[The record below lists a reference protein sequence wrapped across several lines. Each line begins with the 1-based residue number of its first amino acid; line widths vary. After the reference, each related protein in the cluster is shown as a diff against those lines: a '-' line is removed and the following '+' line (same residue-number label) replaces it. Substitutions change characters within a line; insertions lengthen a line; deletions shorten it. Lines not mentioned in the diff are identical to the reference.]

1 MAFSISS
8 YLSWLLSCL
17 EDLIA
22 FQVAMPTSAVA
33 SQDWRRTLFR
43 EY

>member
-1 MAFSISS
+1 MAFH
-8 YLSWLLSCL
+8 
-17 EDLIA
+17 
-22 FQVAMPTSAVA
+22 VAMATSAVA